1 MCGETGPVLSGLI
14 TLTMRSLSSVY
25 SCHQSLGQGIL
36 LNVQT
41 YFRSELW
48 YPGFLYKRV
57 LMRGLALYSDDPG
70 DVWSCLRPGDTRMTR
85 GLFGWLMS
93 CCGLNGSCLAARNLE
108 RWMRDGEEREKD
120 ARGLEDAAREGQRQ
134 VRMLVC
140 CDDFVTID
148 HNTWQYVTRRH
159 TRHSSWPGH
168 VLSRRLLLSRPPN
181 IPTIFLNTPD
191 ISYLWARWIN
201 ILPPR
206 PQGETR
212 KQSLANIQKCSVW
225 AFGCIGIVFIV
236 ISRSSWFS
244 KLCLNSRSWL

>member
-1 MCGETGPVLSGLI
+1 MFTAGW
-14 TLTMRSLSSVY
+14 
-25 SCHQSLGQGIL
+25 H
-36 LNVQT
+36 
-41 YFRSELW
+41 
-48 YPGFLYKRV
+48 
-57 LMRGLALYSDDPG
+57 SDDTG
-70 DVWSCLRPGDTRMTR
+70 AIRMTDDLLRSQWFVSR
-85 GLFGWLMS
+85 GSQSWEM
-93 CCGLNGSCLAARNLE
+93 NARR
-108 RWMRDGEEREKD
+108 RWEGEKD
-120 ARGLEDAAREGQRQ
+120 ARGREDAAREGQRQ

-206 PQGETR
+206 PQGEPR

-225 AFGCIGIVFIV
+225 AFGCIGIVFHRYLKI
-236 ISRSSWFS
+236 
-244 KLCLNSRSWL
+244 KLIQ